1 MTREIPSE
9 SIAKHLSHIER
20 NTRIILA
27 NRKHLFSG
35 DEAKAALAAA
45 INREL
50 GASNRRRW
58 GLIHNDT
65 NPIPTGCGGINTGW
79 VKQRRVL

>member
-9 SIAKHLSHIER
+9 SIAEHLGHIER

-27 NRKHLFSG
+27 NRKHLLSG
-35 DEAKAALAAA
+35 DEAKVALAAA

-50 GASNRRRW
+50 VASNRRRW
-58 GLIHNDT
+58 GLIHNDI
-65 NPIPTGCGGINTGW
+65 NPISPRYQPDINK
-79 VKQRRVL
+79 VQAHEN

>member
-1 MTREIPSE
+1 MTRGTPSE
-9 SIAKHLSHIER
+9 SIAEHLGHIER
-20 NTRIILA
+20 NTRIIVA
-27 NRKHLFSG
+27 NRKHLLSG

-58 GLIHNDT
+58 GLIHDDI
-65 NPIPTGCGGINTGW
+65 NPVSARHQQGA
-79 VKQRRVL
+79 VA

>member
-1 MTREIPSE
+1 MIRKMLSE
-9 SIAKHLSHIER
+9 NIADHLSHIER

-27 NRKHLFSG
+27 NRKHLLSS
-35 DEAKAALAAA
+35 DEAKVALAAA

-58 GLIHNDT
+58 GLIHNDI
-65 NPIPTGCGGINTGW
+65 NPVSIRYQQG
-79 VKQRRVL
+79 VVA